1 PDSPTPSNAG
11 PDQTVC
17 GTSATL
23 AAVNPTVGTGQWSV
37 VSGAGGSFVD
47 DTDPATTFNGTA
59 GTTYVLRWTITSSC
73 GTSEDDVTITFEEA
87 PTTADAGSDLLNSCG
102 PVTLPGNTPTVGTG
116 TWTIVSGTGGVIS
129 NPSDPNSV
137 FQGLPG
143 ASYTLQWTITNGSC
157 PPSADQVEVS
167 FDLNT
172 PTIAD
177 AGPDQ
182 NVCGTS
188 TTLAANTPDIGV
200 GQWSIVVGAGG
211 SLADPSDPN
220 TTFTGVAGTTYQL
233 LWTISNGATCT
244 PSND

>member
-1 PDSPTPSNAG
+1 P
-11 PDQTVC
+11 
-17 GTSATL
+17 
-23 AAVNPTVGTGQWSV
+23 VN
-37 VSGAGGSFVD
+37 
-47 DTDPATTFNGTA
+47 
-59 GTTYVLRWTITSSC
+59 
-73 GTSEDDVTITFEEA
+73 
-87 PTTADAGSDLLNSCG
+87 
-102 PVTLPGNTPTVGTG
+102 LPGNTPTVGTG
-116 TWTIVSGTGGVIS
+116 TWSIVSGTGGVMS

-157 PPSADQVEVS
+157 PPSSDQVEVS

-182 NVCGTS
+182 NVCDIS
-188 TTLAANTPDIGV
+188 TTLAANTPAIGV
-200 GQWSIVVGAGG
+200 GQWSIVFGAGG

-244 PSND
+244 PSNDDVVITFDLPPTAAVAGPDQQICGSVATLAGNAPAGGTGQWSVVSGGGGAVEGPPNPTAEVTGAQGTRDILRWTSTQSGGE